1 MKKGSGT
8 SISGY
13 FVEKYA
19 PSVVSYFQGKYQ
31 KVIFIS
37 GTNGKTT
44 TRGMINAILQKNEM
58 QVVSNYGGANIYR
71 GILSSLLKDL
81 TWRGQVISKYAVLE
95 VEEAT
100 LPKLTRYFQPDIL
113 ILTNLARDQL
123 DAYGELDTT
132 LSYFQTAINQ
142 SGAVQLIINADD
154 PKLLEL
160 EHNNTYGSQ
169 LVHQTL
175 QYEIGGKPKIQLE
188 KLFVLQNSSDSITFE
203 DGAQKAQFTPKL
215 IGDFNAVNYGLAITV
230 SVLLKIPIGTIVSG
244 LSNFAPV
251 FARQERILTEYTE
264 HMLVLVKNPLGLE
277 SILQSDFMAK
287 YPTILFGLNDR
298 IADGKDV
305 SWLWDVDFESFIKSH
320 PVNWITTGERASDIT
335 LRISQALR
343 TDGKQIQTVR
353 TITLNQSI
361 QELLVSPVPVC
372 ILATYTASRDIRDAL
387 AKIISL
393 PAINSDVY

>member
-19 PSVVSYFQGKYQ
+19 SSLVSYFQGKYQ

-44 TRGMINAILQKNEM
+44 TRGMINAILQKNGI
-58 QVVSNYGGANIYR
+58 QVISNYGGANIYR

-100 LPKLTRYFQPDIL
+100 LPKLTKYFQPDIL

-132 LSYFQTAINQ
+132 QAYFQTAINQ

-160 EHNNTYGSQ
+160 EYSNTYGSQ
-169 LVHQTL
+169 LEHQTL
-175 QYEIGGKPKIQLE
+175 QYETGGNPRIQLKE
-188 KLFVLQNSSDSITFE
+188 LFIFKNSTDSIVFK
-203 DGAQKAQFTPKL
+203 DGMQMVQFPPKL
-215 IGDFNAVNYGLAITV
+215 VGDFNAVNYGLAVTV
-230 SVLLKIPIGTIVSG
+230 SVLLKIPEKVIASA
-244 LSNFAPV
+244 LSDFSPV
-251 FARQERILTEYTE
+251 FARQEKIVTEYTE
-264 HMLVLVKNPLGLE
+264 HMLILVKNPLGLE
-277 SILQSDFMAK
+277 SVLQSDFMAK

-305 SWLWDVDFESFIKSH
+305 SWLWDVDFESFVKSH
-320 PVNWITTGERASDIT
+320 AVNWITTGERASDIT

-343 TDGKQIQTVR
+343 MNGKQDQAVR
-353 TITLNQSI
+353 TVTLDESM
-361 QELLVSPVPVC
+361 QELLTSPVPVC

-393 PAINSDVY
+393 PAIDSDIY